1 MQISSLVAF
10 GQIKFAALQ
19 TQTPVKKMLLL
30 KTLLAN
36 KTALQFIHFK
46 FLGL

>member
-1 MQISSLVAF
+1 LVAF
-10 GQIKFAALQ
+10 GKIKFAALQ

-36 KTALQFIHFK
+36 KTALWFIHFK
-46 FLGL
+46 SLLL